1 MTLEQLRI
9 FVAVAERQHVT
20 QAAESLEVAQSAVSS
35 AIAALEA
42 RHGTRLFDREGRGI
56 RLNQA
61 GSLFLTE
68 ARAVLAR
75 AAVAEAV
82 LSDLTGLRRG
92 RLAIAASQTVG
103 NYWLP
108 RHIVALKQ
116 AHPGIDVALTLGNTH
131 QVARAIHD
139 GTADLGFIEGVV
151 EDATLTSTVVG
162 LDQLVLLVGPDH
174 DWAKKPPER
183 EELSH
188 SLWVLREVGS
198 GTRQTFLHAL
208 RELRLPVDNL
218 DIVLELPS
226 NEAVRSAV
234 EAGLGATA
242 LSASVAAASL
252 EPGLLHHVPCPLP
265 DRAFTALQHRSRH
278 ASRAADAF
286 MRIISQST
294 PRRAIAPKTAT
305 RTKRLARSRRG

>member
-1 MTLEQLRI
+1 M
-9 FVAVAERQHVT
+9 T

-35 AIAALEA
+35 AIAVLES

-61 GSLFLTE
+61 GALFLTE

-75 AAVAEAV
+75 AAMAEAV

-116 AHPGIDVALTLGNTH
+116 AHPGIEVALILGNTH
-131 QVARAIHD
+131 QVGRAIHD

-151 EDATLTSTVVG
+151 EDASLTSTVVG
-162 LDQLVLLVGPDH
+162 RDQLVLLVNPDH
-174 DWAKKPPER
+174 DWSRKPPAR

-188 SLWVLREVGS
+188 YPWVLREVGS
-198 GTRQTFLHAL
+198 GTRQTFLRAL
-208 RELRLPVDNL
+208 SELGLAVDNL

-252 EPGLLHHVPCPLP
+252 EAGLLHHVPYPLP
-265 DRAFTALQHRSRH
+265 DRAFTSLQHRSRS
-278 ASRAADAF
+278 ASQAADVF
-286 MRIISQST
+286 MRIISQPT
-294 PRRAIAPKTAT
+294 LKHAIAPKTA
-305 RTKRLARSRRG
+305 KRAKLLVRGRRA